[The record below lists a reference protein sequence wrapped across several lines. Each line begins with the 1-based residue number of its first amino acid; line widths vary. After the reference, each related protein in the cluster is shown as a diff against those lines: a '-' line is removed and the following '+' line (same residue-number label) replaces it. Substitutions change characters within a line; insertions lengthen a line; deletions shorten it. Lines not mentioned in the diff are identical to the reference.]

1 MRLSKRQLRNLILE
15 FRDDIPDLN
24 QWLHGVRS
32 DAKKR
37 GVTGLHVA
45 ASHPDH
51 PMGGGSL
58 HYADD
63 HDDTPIQGL
72 RDYMIDWESERGYDP
87 EHDWRDEDPFHET
100 FINDPFHETFTNE
113 LDNEIELRIEEA
125 SDDASQAEGSLTISL
140 TGPESETGWTI
151 TRMEAHRLHDMLMRY
166 LEVNVE
172 EM

>member
-51 PMGGGSL
+51 PVGGGSL

-87 EHDWRDEDPFHET
+87 EHDWRD
-100 FINDPFHETFTNE
+100 DPFHETFTNE
-113 LDNEIELRIEEA
+113 LDNEIELSIEDVEG
-125 SDDASQAEGSLTISL
+125 DAPGSLMITMI
-140 TGPESETGWTI
+140 GPDSTSENTI
-151 TRMEAHRLHDMLMRY
+151 TRLEAERLSDMLSRF
-166 LEVNVE
+166 LTKDE
-172 EM
+172 E